1 MKKILWIVLLLCIMM
16 FSACNKAEESP
27 EPTLAP
33 TQAPITKLTSTS
45 TPVPTEAPTATPKPT
60 VKPTQVPIPSPMNT
74 PTPTEVYSK
83 RNNIPFE
90 NNQLYAVAYLGY
102 GVKEYMDYYR
112 ENYLDEEEVLN
123 YYFSGAEYYLIIPRY
138 EDMEVRLYRNDL
150 ATMGKTLE
158 QECENGKPFI
168 VQCNISDIFPD
179 VTVEL
184 NYNGE
189 TVEFS
194 PYISLMDGSVQVGD
208 RGLDITKPEP
218 DSQITSQPEDG
229 WLSLT
234 DEEIRWFNEEFFN
247 VEEEIGKNNFLNCAY
262 QDAESIDIAEIF
274 YNFSE
279 KISKEEKEKLQG
291 SEIDLDTDFQKLS
304 VTYMDGILREF
315 MNVSFEK
322 VDKAGLEY
330 YLFLEE
336 FDAYFGCHG
345 DTNYSRV
352 EVISGVKDESGI
364 VKLQYLRTED
374 GKEYIVTLE
383 AHENGY
389 YFVSN
394 VETE

>member
-1 MKKILWIVLLLCIMM
+1 MKKILWTVLLAGIMM
-16 FSACNKAEESP
+16 FCACNVDEKPLELTPTPITAPTSASTTVPTEVPTITP
-27 EPTLAP
+27 EPT
-33 TQAPITKLTSTS
+33 
-45 TPVPTEAPTATPKPT
+45 VE
-60 VKPTQVPIPSPMNT
+60 PS
-74 PTPTEVYSK
+74 PTPTSSPIPEVTEN
-83 RNNIPFE
+83 RNIPFE
-90 NNQLYAVAYLGY
+90 DNQLYAVAYLGY
-102 GVKEYMDYYR
+102 ITIEDMDYYL
-112 ENYLDEEEVLN
+112 ENYLDEENVPL
-123 YYFSGAEYYLIIPRY
+123 YYFSGDEFYLIIPRY